1 MLCSPYNRATF
12 RYTPL
17 LPLILS
23 PALLHDLLGK
33 LVLSAIS
40 LAVPLALLSR
50 RPMSTLP
57 QTIQTSAQRRH
68 DDRSPYFWPV
78 HLLWTLNPFV
88 LNITTRG
95 SPEAI
100 IVLMVVACFAH
111 LRRYSSIA
119 TAAAKSDSKS
129 SDLAAEAGAAVL
141 FALAVSFKIYPVI
154 YTPTIWAVLRRRHWL
169 LGWGVWRFG
178 LIAAVALG
186 TINGVLWL
194 V

>member
-33 LVLSAIS
+33 LVLAAVS
-40 LAVPLALLSR
+40 LTVPPVLLSR
-50 RPMSTLP
+50 RPPSTPP
-57 QTIQTSAQRRH
+57 QTIQPSARGRH
-68 DDRSPYFWPV
+68 DGRSPYFWPV

-88 LNITTRG
+88 LNIITRG

-100 IVLMVVACFAH
+100 IVLIVVACFAY
-111 LRRYSSIA
+111 LRRPIL
-119 TAAAKSDSKS
+119 TPTAAKSRSES
-129 SDLAAEAGAAVL
+129 SDAAAEAGAALL

-154 YTPTIWAVLRRRHWL
+154 YTPTIWAVLRRTHGL

-178 LIAAVALG
+178 LIAAAALG
-186 TINGVLWL
+186 IINGVLWL